1 VPTST
6 PTTTPPP
13 AERDWP
19 LAERLAWAR
28 RFGRLLGE
36 HEGAL
41 VALAEVEVHKPRW
54 ECLTA
59 EIVPLMNAC
68 RWHARHARGLVG
80 PRRVG
85 GGGLL
90 NLGQRHRV
98 ERSPL
103 GRVGII
109 ATWNYP
115 VLLAGQHLLQAL
127 VGGNRVVFKPSER
140 SPRTQRLLCRLVIEA
155 GCPPEFLE
163 VIEADREA
171 GSRLASGGHGP
182 LDHLVF
188 TGSTEVGRAIA
199 SALAPGLTTCTL
211 ELSGRDSALVLEDA
225 DPVLAARTIW
235 WAASINA
242 GQTCMA
248 PRRALVHAAV
258 YDEFVRA
265 IAPRAARSEP
275 RRLIDAPAAER
286 VSGLA
291 ARAIADGGRSASG
304 VFEPARGD
312 RFRPVAIVD
321 CQPDTTLIEGRH
333 FGPAL
338 GVVRCDT
345 LDEMLAAHRSSDQH
359 LATSIYTARPGRVR
373 DLAPALG
380 VTTVTI
386 NDTLMPT
393 AHPATSI
400 GGVGASGWGLTQ
412 GRMGLEGVTRPVFVS
427 VTPRR
432 IRPPV
437 ETPDPE
443 AQGRLGGLLMRLA
456 GGGRRTP
463 APGDAPDPL
472 PETPAARA
480 SRMSRPVPSIE
491 PTPRR
496 EGVTR

>member
-1 VPTST
+1 MPTPSPT
-6 PTTTPPP
+6 PIAPP
-13 AERDWP
+13 AGHAWP
-19 LAERLAWAR
+19 LAERLEWAR
-28 RFGRLLGE
+28 RFGRLLGAN
-36 HEGAL
+36 EGRL
-41 VALAEVEVHKPRW
+41 STITEVEVHKPRW

-68 RWHARHARGLVG
+68 RWHARHARGLLA

-85 GGGLL
+85 SGGLL

-98 ERSPL
+98 GRAPL

-140 SPRTQRLLCRLVIEA
+140 SPRTQRLLCRLVTEA
-155 GCPPEFLE
+155 GCPDGFLE
-163 VIEADREA
+163 VIQADREA
-171 GSRLASGGHGP
+171 GARLAAGDYGP

-211 ELSGRDSALVLEDA
+211 ELSGRDSALVLDDA

-235 WAASINA
+235 WAASTNA

-258 YDEFVRA
+258 YDEFVKA
-265 IAPRAARSEP
+265 LAPRAARTGP

-291 ARAIADGGRSASG
+291 DQAISDGGRSASG
-304 VFEPARGD
+304 VFEPALDD

-321 CQPDTTLIEGRH
+321 CLPDTPLIEGRH

-359 LATSIYTARPGRVR
+359 LATSIYTARSGRAR
-373 DLAPALG
+373 ELAPALG
-380 VTTVTI
+380 VNTVTI
-386 NDTLMPT
+386 NDTIMPT

-412 GRMGLEGVTRPVFVS
+412 GRMGLEAVTRPVFVS

-432 IRPPV
+432 FRPPV
-437 ETPDPE
+437 ETPNAE

-472 PETPAARA
+472 PETPAALA
-480 SRMSRPVPSIE
+480 ARMSRPVPSIE
-491 PTPRR
+491 PTQRR
-496 EGVTR
+496 EGVT